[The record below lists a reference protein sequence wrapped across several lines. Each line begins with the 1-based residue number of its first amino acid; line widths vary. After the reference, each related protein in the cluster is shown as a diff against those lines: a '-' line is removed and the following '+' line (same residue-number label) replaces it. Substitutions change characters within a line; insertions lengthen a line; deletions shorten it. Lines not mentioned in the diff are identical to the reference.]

1 MIKLILEP
9 VPYRYE
15 ETVYFYWE
23 YELNSPYQL
32 CFIPF
37 RSLNKFLEAMVR
49 RETEIPES
57 IHIILE
63 DGRIKIWLPVAFYSE
78 QLFNKVENILRE
90 KIRSLLEDVMF

>member
-1 MIKLILEP
+1 
-9 VPYRYE
+9 
-15 ETVYFYWE
+15 
-23 YELNSPYQL
+23 
-32 CFIPF
+32 
-37 RSLNKFLEAMVR
+37 MVR

>member
-37 RSLNKFLEAMVR
+37 RSLNKFLEEMVR
-49 RETEIPES
+49 RKLKFLKVS
-57 IHIILE
+57 IS
-63 DGRIKIWLPVAFYSE
+63 F
-78 QLFNKVENILRE
+78 
-90 KIRSLLEDVMF
+90 